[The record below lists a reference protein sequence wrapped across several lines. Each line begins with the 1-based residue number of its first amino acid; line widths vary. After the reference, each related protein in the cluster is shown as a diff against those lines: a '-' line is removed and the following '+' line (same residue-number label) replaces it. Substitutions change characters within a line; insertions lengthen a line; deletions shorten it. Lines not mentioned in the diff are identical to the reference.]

1 MGFYAT
7 FSSCTLLFSAMPHT
21 LVLAYLVKGKWPGMK
36 LWGKSLQIA
45 ATYIGTIVGAG
56 FASGQEILA
65 FFTSYGHWGTL
76 GISLAAMLFIWLG
89 YKMMWLSSC
98 MRTPSYESF
107 NQRLFGPTIGRA
119 INLLVFLTLFGVTTV
134 MLAGAGAVLEEQFH
148 LPYVAGTSLTALLG
162 FFVLRQGLDRLMAVN
177 SIIVPSM
184 LLFSCLIL
192 ATGDTHAALPITPPT
207 TYAFLWKAVLYVSFN
222 LAMAQSV
229 LIPIGHT
236 IREPRVLKRA
246 AVIGGISLGLMLL
259 ITHTAMLSN
268 WNDVRFMDIPIV
280 YVTDQW
286 NHWLQLFFVFVLY
299 SEIFTT
305 LISNVF
311 GITQQLRELFSF
323 SEQRIYLALFCTSFL
338 FCLIGYSQL
347 LLFLYPLFGYLGL
360 ATMLRISLP
369 RQLYW
374 NIGIYKK

>member
-1 MGFYAT
+1 
-7 FSSCTLLFSAMPHT
+7 
-21 LVLAYLVKGKWPGMK
+21 MK
-36 LWGKSLQIA
+36 LWGKSVQIA

-76 GISLAAMLFIWLG
+76 GIAIATGLFVWLG
-89 YKMMWLSSC
+89 YKMMWLAHC
-98 MRTPSYESF
+98 MKTPSYESF

-134 MLAGAGAVLEEQFH
+134 MLAGAGSILEEQFH
-148 LPYVAGTSLTALLG
+148 LPYVAGTSITALIG
-162 FFVLRQGLDRLMAVN
+162 FFVLRQGLDRLLTVN
-177 SIIVPSM
+177 SIVVPSM

-192 ATGDTHAALPITPPT
+192 ITGNANSPLPVSPPT
-207 TYAFLWKAVLYVSFN
+207 TYEFLWKAVLYVSFN

-229 LIPIGHT
+229 LIPIGHA

-246 AVIGGISLGLMLL
+246 AVVGGVSLGLMLL
-259 ITHTAMLSN
+259 IAHAAMLSN
-268 WNDVRFMDIPIV
+268 WDDVRFMDIPIV
-280 YVTDQW
+280 YITDQW
-286 NHWLQLFFVFVLY
+286 NDLLQLFFIFVLY

-311 GITQQLRELFSF
+311 GIAQQLRELLPFA
-323 SEQRIYLALFCTSFL
+323 EQHFYLALFFISFL
-338 FCLIGYSQL
+338 FCLVGYSRL

-369 RQLYW
+369 KRLY
-374 NIGIYKK
+374 

>member
-1 MGFYAT
+1 
-7 FSSCTLLFSAMPHT
+7 
-21 LVLAYLVKGKWPGMK
+21 MK
-36 LWGKSLQIA
+36 LWGKSFQIA

-76 GISLAAMLFIWLG
+76 GILLSTILFVWLG

-98 MRTPSYESF
+98 MKTPSYESF

-134 MLAGAGAVLEEQFH
+134 MLAGAGSVLEEQFQV
-148 LPYVAGTSLTALLG
+148 PYVAGTSLTALFG
-162 FFVLRQGLDRLMAVN
+162 YFVLRQGLERLLAVN
-177 SIIVPSM
+177 SVVVPTM

-192 ATGDTHAALPITPPT
+192 FTGQAESPLPVTAPT
-207 TYAFLWKAVLYVSFN
+207 TYTFLWKAVLYVSFN

-229 LIPIGHT
+229 LIPIGCT
-236 IREPRVLKRA
+236 IRERLVLKRA
-246 AVIGGISLGLMLL
+246 AVIGGGSLGLMLM
-259 ITHTAMLSN
+259 IAHAAMLAN
-268 WNDVRFMDIPIV
+268 WDDVRLMDIPIV
-280 YVTDQW
+280 YITDQW
-286 NHWLQLFFVFVLY
+286 NDWLQLFFVFVLY

-311 GITQQLRELFSF
+311 GITQQLRELLPI
-323 SEQRIYLALFCTSFL
+323 SEQRIYTALFLASFL
-338 FCLIGYSQL
+338 FCLVGYSQL

-360 ATMLRISLP
+360 ATMVRISLP
-369 RQLYW
+369 QRLYR
-374 NIGIYKK
+374 